1 MLFQRIHIELTNNC
15 NFSCQFCPDSL
26 MTRERGNLDFN
37 LLCKALDEISQ
48 EKLTDQVLFH
58 VMGEPTLYPD
68 LIKAVNYA
76 KDRGLKVH
84 LTTNGSVIT
93 EEILDRL
100 LGVNIDHIFFSV
112 QTPDEKSFSLRRANI
127 DFYEYKKRITLL
139 VAKILQ
145 KSKKTITTI
154 SFLTTPYKWLILPSK
169 RFRTIDN
176 KKKLID
182 SINSWAKDILIHLSG
197 NEARKEVEN
206 GLLDLRKPILKSNL
220 LGWNRFKVTN
230 KFFIEVRPVGDWI
243 HPSLFSKKFHK
254 ARIGCCE
261 GLDKHFGILWN
272 GDFVFCCVDFDGKT
286 TFANISKS
294 TIKEAFQNEK
304 AQTTINGFRK
314 LRIGHPYCQRCL
326 GDVSL
331 TGSLARQ
338 VGSIFYFKW
347 YRKHWSDKR
356 DIEKVVLHV

>member
-1 MLFQRIHIELTNNC
+1 MQFQRIHIELTNNC

-26 MTRERGNLDFN
+26 MTRGRGNIDFN
-37 LLCKALDEISQ
+37 LLCKALDEISK

-58 VMGEPTLYPD
+58 VMGEPTLYPE
-68 LIKAVNYA
+68 LVKAVNYA

-84 LTTNGSVIT
+84 LTTNGSVMTDEVI
-93 EEILDRL
+93 DKL
-100 LGVNIDHIFFSV
+100 LSVNIDHILFSV
-112 QTPDEKSFSLRRANI
+112 QTPDEQSFSLKRANI
-127 DFYEYKKRITLL
+127 DFYEYKKRVTSFI
-139 VAKILQ
+139 AKILQ
-145 KSKKTITTI
+145 KSKNTITTI
-154 SFLTTPYKWLILPSK
+154 SFLTTPYKWLILPSR
-169 RFRTIDN
+169 RFRIIDN

-182 SINSWAKDILIHLSG
+182 SINSWAKKILVHLNGSG
-197 NEARKEVEN
+197 VREEVEN
-206 GLLDLRKPILKSNL
+206 RLSDLREPILRSNL
-220 LGWNRFKVTN
+220 LGWNRFKVSS
-230 KFFIEVRPVGDWI
+230 KFFIEARPVGDWI
-243 HPSLFSKKFHK
+243 HPALFSKEFHK

-272 GDFVFCCVDFDGKT
+272 GDLVFCCVDFDGKT

-294 TIKEAFQNEK
+294 TIKEAFRNEK
-304 AQTTINGFRK
+304 AQAAINGFRK
-314 LRIGHPYCQRCL
+314 LRIDHPYCQRCL

-356 DIEKVVLHV
+356 DIEKAVLHV